1 MTDAAS
7 RRPVSTIVDI
17 RVDSYRVPIDP
28 PLRNG
33 RYTYAS
39 HDLCLVR
46 VTADDGTVGLG
57 IGDGGVGLS
66 GAPEMIR
73 GTVESLKP
81 ALLGQ
86 DPLRTERIWADLW
99 NPKLLGRRGFTTR
112 VVSAID
118 LALWDLKGR
127 MLGLSV
133 ADLLG
138 RCHDSIPA
146 YIAGGYYRAG
156 LGLDEL
162 EAEMAGHVAAGA
174 RAVKMKIAGAP
185 LADDLKRVQRVRAA
199 IGDDVQLLVDANNG
213 YRLHEALVA
222 ARKLAEFDVYWLE
235 EPLMPD
241 DYAGHARLS
250 ASSPIPIALGE
261 IEYTRYGF
269 RDIIE
274 HSAATILNPDAQF
287 VGGVTEFMKVAALA
301 QAHDLAV
308 APHGNPELHVHLA
321 AAIPNALM
329 VEVARV
335 DGDSIWD
342 LFFRQR
348 VALADGHVSAP
359 DAPGFGIA
367 LDEERLAVHR
377 VG

>member
-1 MTDAAS
+1 VTDVPS
-7 RRPVSTIVDI
+7 RRPVTTIVDVS
-17 RVDSYRVPIDP
+17 VDSYRVPIDP
-28 PLRNG
+28 PIRNG
-33 RYTYAS
+33 RYTYSS

-46 VTADDGTVGLG
+46 VTADDGTVGFG

-73 GTVESLKP
+73 GTGESLRS
-81 ALLGQ
+81 ALIGQ

-127 MLGLSV
+127 QLGLSI

-138 RCHDSIPA
+138 RCHDRIPA
-146 YIAGGYYRAG
+146 YVAGGYYRDAV
-156 LGLDEL
+156 GLDEL
-162 EAEMAGHVAAGA
+162 AAEMAAHVAAGA

-185 LADDLKRVQRVRAA
+185 LADDVKRVRRVRAA
-199 IGDDVQLLVDANNG
+199 IGEDVKLLLDANNG

-222 ARKLAEFDVYWLE
+222 ARELAEFDIYWLE

-241 DYAGHARLS
+241 DYAGHAKLS
-250 ASSPIPIALGE
+250 AISPIPIALGE

-274 HSAATILNPDAQF
+274 HGAATILNPDAQF
-287 VGGVTEFMKVAALA
+287 SGGVTEFMKIVALA
-301 QAHDLAV
+301 QAHDLAI
-308 APHGNPELHVHLA
+308 APHGNPELHVQLA
-321 AAIPNALM
+321 AAAPNALI
-329 VEVARV
+329 VEVARI

-342 LFFRQR
+342 MFFPRR
-348 VALADGHVSAP
+348 ITLSDGEVRAP
-359 DAPGFGIA
+359 DTPGFGIE
-367 LDEERLAVHR
+367 LDEEKLTAHLVL
-377 VG
+377 